1 MHCLTIKN
9 KKMTNEQ
16 TFMMIFRYSPNPN
29 YNPTPEELQ
38 QIKEDWGSFIGH
50 IAIQEKLESTYQL
63 GHDGKQ
69 ISTDLSVSDGI
80 RISESKMI
88 SGNMIV
94 KANSIDEAVTMAKEC
109 PILKMGG
116 SVEVRNIIPM
126 K

>member
-1 MHCLTIKN
+1 
-9 KKMTNEQ
+9 MTNEQ